1 MERTQEDEFMIL
13 ASDGLWD
20 VISNDLACDVARRC
34 LNEGSS
40 CPGDFADDMGNIGG
54 TMHPST
60 RHDGNAGPRFTWC
73 SLAAAL
79 LTNLALGRR
88 SSDNISV
95 IVVDLKRG
103 SGSSVKGVL

>member
-1 MERTQEDEFMIL
+1 MAGDKYLKPFVISEPEVNVMERTQEDEFMIL

-34 LNEGSS
+34 SNEGSS

-60 RHDGNAGPRFTWC
+60 RHDGNAGPRFT
-73 SLAAAL
+73 
-79 LTNLALGRR
+79 
-88 SSDNISV
+88 
-95 IVVDLKRG
+95 
-103 SGSSVKGVL
+103 SGAP